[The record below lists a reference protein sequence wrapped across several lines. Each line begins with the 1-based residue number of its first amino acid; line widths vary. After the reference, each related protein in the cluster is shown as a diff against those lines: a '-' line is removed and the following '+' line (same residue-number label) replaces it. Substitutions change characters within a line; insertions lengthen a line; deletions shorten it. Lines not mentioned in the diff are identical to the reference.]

1 MTSKQTQQFLLL
13 TYIEP
18 GETSL
23 NENIKQLQQRRLVT
37 KELLRLKQID
47 TLIRKGK
54 CRRLFRRAIAIASQ
68 RLKRSGR
75 FRNIVRRV
83 IGGLPEKAYAL
94 TLEIEYTMD
103 LDKFATHTGQT
114 TYQYKSTTS
123 TLKQRTI
130 DEAVTEFI
138 QTTNLNA
145 LKPNSFHAGEAHVF
159 NSRVVSHREYDE
171 VKLSDLPLYGYH
183 TLASKCCPD
192 DELINIT
199 EGQCVIDGL
208 LSVLRSHYTTKTR
221 QQLIA
226 ELGTP
231 TPSVNDIKAWILDD
245 QYSYHDYVSIYILD
259 PFNKSMFHHIGENT
273 TRVSITAKVTNQ
285 HFYVITLKAVQRQIF
300 QHHCIDFTQLITR
313 NDMTGANSEYRAT
326 EFDKSDQPFILCE
339 TSDLSVEAKRIQ
351 TDTKTMIAEISFH
364 STRVT
369 SFEHPVTNQLF
380 LTAPNYT
387 ERREA
392 ADILLGRGETS
403 FEFVNQT
410 YCQIGQAH
418 FRHRVGELP
427 TETYG
432 PDQLDIL
439 KHYPVVPYICRT
451 HQEEQVTED
460 NMISI
465 DMKNAYPSQFIN
477 NTTYQYPIFSFG
489 DKKEAYVEEA
499 TLTVG
504 EYYINKQVVMA
515 NGNQIHRK
523 GWYSHNFVDYCLKRQ
538 YISHADILYQMKPH
552 QYLEATTFRAW
563 AIEVLRKLP
572 KKGKHVLNHFIGHL
586 GQQVYKKT
594 QGAITN
600 SFETA
605 VGTVLENTTD
615 GSRTR
620 YYEIGDTYFLRRETE
635 QRKYSGNAFIHR
647 QELAGTFIEPIRAQS
662 PGLEHRCYEDCHDVR
677 SASWR
682 EGEE

>member
-13 TYIEP
+13 TYITP

-37 KELLRLKQID
+37 KELLRLKRID
-47 TLIRKGK
+47 TLIRRGK
-54 CRRLFRRAIAIASQ
+54 CRRLFRRAIAIALQ
-68 RLKRSGR
+68 RLKRLNSLQRRGR
-75 FRNIVRRV
+75 FRNIVRKV

-94 TLEIEYTMD
+94 TLEIQYTMD

-123 TLKQRTI
+123 TLNQQTI
-130 DEAVTEFI
+130 DDAVTEFI

-171 VKLSDLPLYGYH
+171 VKLSDLPLYGCH

-199 EGQCVIDGL
+199 DGECVVDGL
-208 LSVLRSHYTTKTR
+208 LSVLRSHFTTKTR

-231 TPSVNDIKAWILDD
+231 TPSVNDIKKWITDD

-259 PFNKSMFHHIGENT
+259 PFNKSMFHHIAEQT
-273 TRVSITAKVTNQ
+273 TKVSITAKVTNQ
-285 HFYVITLKAVQRQIF
+285 HFYVITLKAVQQQIF
-300 QHHCIDFTQLITR
+300 QHHCIDFSQLITR
-313 NDMTGANSEYRAT
+313 NDLTAANSEYRAT

-392 ADILLGRGETS
+392 ADILLGKTS

-418 FRHRVGELP
+418 FRHRIGELP
-427 TETYG
+427 TESYG

-439 KHYPVVPYICRT
+439 KHYPIVPYICRT
-451 HQEEQVTED
+451 HQEEQMTED
-460 NMISI
+460 IINNMISI

-477 NTTYQYPIFSFG
+477 KMVFAQLRRLLL
-489 DKKEAYVEEA
+489 EAALHQSCRYSVP
-499 TLTVG
+499 
-504 EYYINKQVVMA
+504 NKTSAVL
-515 NGNQIHRK
+515 G
-523 GWYSHNFVDYCLKRQ
+523 GHNFPRLGNRSTEAAAEARQ
-538 YISHADILYQMKPH
+538 A
-552 QYLEATTFRAW
+552 RAESFHWSPW
-563 AIEVLRKLP
+563 AASVQE
-572 KKGKHVLNHFIGHL
+572 
-586 GQQVYKKT
+586 
-594 QGAITN
+594 
-600 SFETA
+600 
-605 VGTVLENTTD
+605 D
-615 GSRTR
+615 TR
-620 YYEIGDTYFLRRETE
+620 
-635 QRKYSGNAFIHR
+635 
-647 QELAGTFIEPIRAQS
+647 
-662 PGLEHRCYEDCHDVR
+662 CHH
-677 SASWR
+677 
-682 EGEE
+682 